1 MNYILI
7 AHEPSVMRCGLS
19 QIISMLPAPV
29 TVLMVETTA
38 EMASAMQQQ
47 SFDLLI
53 LSKYVT
59 GGDTLPMMK
68 MVRKK
73 HPATKILLFS
83 SHEEKPVMTDTLFET
98 ADAYLSSLSTEEDIR
113 LAISVLVPGRSYLST
128 LRPAFSNPFE
138 QLSAREIEVMNMLAQ
153 GLPLLKIAAQM
164 ELQLTT
170 VSTYKIRIFRKLEI
184 SSIVELLDKIRTYGV
199 RKLVKPQNSL

>member
-7 AHEPSVMRCGLS
+7 THEPTMKRCGLS

-29 TVLMVETTA
+29 TVLMMETTA
-38 EMASAMQQQ
+38 EMISAMQRQ

-53 LSKYVT
+53 LSRH
-59 GGDTLPMMK
+59 LPGNDANLMK

-73 HPATKILLFS
+73 YPDTKMLLFS
-83 SHEEKPVMTDTLFET
+83 SREEKPVIVDSLFET
-98 ADAYLSSLSTEEDIR
+98 ADAHLSNHSTEEDIM
-113 LAISVLVPGRSYLST
+113 LALSVLVPERPRIAP
-128 LRPAFSNPFE
+128 LRPAFSNPLE
-138 QLSAREIEVMNMLAQ
+138 QLSAREIEVMNLLSQ

-170 VSTYKIRIFRKLEI
+170 VSTYKTRVFKKLAI
-184 SSIVELLDKIRTYGV
+184 NSIVELLEKMSTYGA
-199 RKLVKPQNSL
+199 RKFA